1 MSLTVAVHTYAQN
14 LGISSQ
20 ESSDNGLL
28 RPDMLITE
36 GDISVLELEW
46 LENWKSKID
55 GHEWKWA
62 LACICRQTEM
72 QMNRMG

>member
-36 GDISVLELEW
+36 GDISVLELE
-46 LENWKSKID
+46 
-55 GHEWKWA
+55 
-62 LACICRQTEM
+62 
-72 QMNRMG
+72 